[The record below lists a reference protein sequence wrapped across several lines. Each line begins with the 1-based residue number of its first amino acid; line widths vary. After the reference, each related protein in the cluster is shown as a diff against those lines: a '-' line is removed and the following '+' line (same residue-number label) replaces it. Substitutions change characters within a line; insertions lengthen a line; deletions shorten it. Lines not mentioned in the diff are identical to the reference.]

1 MKLSTCTYIKKT
13 INSVKTLIPVHFT
26 QEPEPKKSGGTEES
40 ENTGICYDQYFG
52 PNKNGIWIQIRNFG
66 PILIQGYVINFE
78 K

>member
-1 MKLSTCTYIKKT
+1 MYIKKM

-66 PILIQGYVINFE
+66 PILIQGYRYVINFE